1 MPRFGGWLSW
11 IDAASLIPFRNRLT
25 LAIVSG
31 ARTMDFDQLEIFLE
45 VARLSSFSRAAEKRF
60 RTQPAISSQIRALEE
75 EVGARLL
82 DRSGGRVS
90 LTASGKLFFK
100 YAEETLE
107 RRKTILNEIAETE
120 RVPRGEIVVGA
131 NEGTCLHILPEVFA
145 QFKRDYPN
153 VAVNIKRSDY
163 ARILESI
170 LENVVDFGVVSLP
183 VNDNRLEAQMIHRDE
198 LVVITA
204 PNHPLAA
211 KKTVTVAE
219 VSTYPLV
226 LPKLGHTRD
235 ALEALFYDHHLKPK
249 LAMELDSSELLKR
262 FVAADV
268 GVGFIARSNIE
279 EDIRAKALIAITLA
293 DAQIRRDLALVFRK
307 DKSLSR
313 AAKAFMEIAVKQK
326 NFPPAAGGKRS
337 K

>member
-1 MPRFGGWLSW
+1 
-11 IDAASLIPFRNRLT
+11 
-25 LAIVSG
+25 
-31 ARTMDFDQLEIFLE
+31 MDFDQLEIFLE

-60 RTQPAISSQIRALEE
+60 RTQPAVSSQIRALEE

-90 LTASGKLFFK
+90 LTAAGKLFFK
-100 YAEETLE
+100 YAEETIAH
-107 RRKTILNEIAETE
+107 RKAIVTEIAETE

-153 VAVNIKRSDY
+153 VSVSIKRSDY
-163 ARILESI
+163 AKILESI
-170 LENVVDFGVVSLP
+170 LENEVDFGVVSLP
-183 VNDNRLEAQMIHRDE
+183 VTDNRLEAQMIHRDH
-198 LVVITA
+198 LVAIVA
-204 PNHPLAA
+204 PSHSLAS

-219 VSTYPLV
+219 VATYPLV
-226 LPKLGHTRD
+226 LPKVGHTRD
-235 ALEALFYDHHLKPK
+235 ALDALFYDHHVKPNV
-249 LAMELDSSELLKR
+249 AMELDSSELLKR
-262 FVAADV
+262 FVAAGV

-279 EDIRAKALIAITLA
+279 EDIRAQALVVLTLS
-293 DAQIRRDLALVFRK
+293 DVQIRRDLALVFRK

-313 AAKAFMEIAVKQK
+313 AARAFMEIAVKHNNVSAVAQG
-326 NFPPAAGGKRS
+326 ASKRL

>member
-1 MPRFGGWLSW
+1 M
-11 IDAASLIPFRNRLT
+11 
-25 LAIVSG
+25 
-31 ARTMDFDQLEIFLE
+31 
-45 VARLSSFSRAAEKRF
+45 
-60 RTQPAISSQIRALEE
+60 
-75 EVGARLL
+75 
-82 DRSGGRVS
+82 
-90 LTASGKLFFK
+90 
-100 YAEETLE
+100 
-107 RRKTILNEIAETE
+107 
-120 RVPRGEIVVGA
+120 
-131 NEGTCLHILPEVFA
+131 FA

-170 LENVVDFGVVSLP
+170 IENSVDFGVVSLP

-204 PNHPLAA
+204 PSHPLAANSLAA

-219 VSTYPLV
+219 VATYPLV
-226 LPKLGHTRD
+226 MPKLGHTRD
-235 ALEALFYDHHLKPK
+235 ALDALFYDHHLKPK

-279 EDIRAKALIAITLA
+279 EDIRAKALVAITLS
-293 DAQIRRDLALVFRK
+293 DVQIRRDLALVFRK

-313 AAKAFMEIAVKQK
+313 AAKAFMEIAVRER
-326 NFPPAAGGKRS
+326 NFSTTGTGKRS

>member
-1 MPRFGGWLSW
+1 
-11 IDAASLIPFRNRLT
+11 
-25 LAIVSG
+25 
-31 ARTMDFDQLEIFLE
+31 MDFDQLEIFLE

-107 RRKTILNEIAETE
+107 RRKTILTEIAETE

-153 VAVNIKRSDY
+153 VSVSIKRSDY
-163 ARILESI
+163 AKILEAI
-170 LENVVDFGVVSLP
+170 LENIVDFGVVSLP
-183 VNDNRLEAQMIHRDE
+183 VTDNRLEAQMIHRDE

-204 PNHPLAA
+204 PSHPLAA
-211 KKTVTVAE
+211 KKTVTDAE
-219 VSTYPLV
+219 VSTFPLV
-226 LPKLGHTRD
+226 MPKLGHTRD
-235 ALEALFYDHHLKPK
+235 ALDALFYDHHLKPS

-262 FVAADV
+262 FVAAGV

-279 EDIRAKALIAITLA
+279 EDIRAKALVALNLG
-293 DAQIRRDLALVFRK
+293 DVQIRRDLALVFRK

-313 AAKAFMEIAVKQK
+313 AARAFMDIALSQN
-326 NFPPAAGGKRS
+326 NFTPVAVPKRTR
-337 K
+337 

>member
-1 MPRFGGWLSW
+1 
-11 IDAASLIPFRNRLT
+11 
-25 LAIVSG
+25 
-31 ARTMDFDQLEIFLE
+31 MDFDQLETFLE
-45 VARLSSFSRAAEKRF
+45 VARLNSFSRAAERRF
-60 RTQPAISSQIRALEE
+60 RTQPAISSQIRSLEE
-75 EVGARLL
+75 EIGAKLL
-82 DRSGGRVS
+82 DRSGGKVS
-90 LTASGKLFFK
+90 VTASGKLFQKF
-100 YAEETLE
+100 AEQTVAS
-107 RRKTILNEIAETE
+107 RKSMLTAIAETE

-153 VAVNIKRSDY
+153 VSVNIKRSDY
-163 ARILESI
+163 ARILDSV

-204 PNHPLAA
+204 PRHPLAA
-211 KKTVTVAE
+211 KKAVTVAE
-219 VSTYPLV
+219 VSIFPLV

-235 ALEALFYDHHLKPK
+235 ALDALFYDHHVKPK

-279 EDIRAKALIAITLA
+279 EDIRAKALVVLSLG
-293 DAQIRRDLALVFRK
+293 DVQIRRDLALVFRK
-307 DKSLSR
+307 DKSHSR
-313 AAKAFMEIAVKQK
+313 AAKAFMDIAVKQK
-326 NFPPAAGGKRS
+326 NFSTSVAGAGKRS